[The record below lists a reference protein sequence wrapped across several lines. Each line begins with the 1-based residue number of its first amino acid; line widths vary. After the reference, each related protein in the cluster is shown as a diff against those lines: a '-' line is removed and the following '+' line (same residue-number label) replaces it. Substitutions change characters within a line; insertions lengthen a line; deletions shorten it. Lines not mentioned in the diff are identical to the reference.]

1 MAKIYDNIS
10 NEVLH
15 IRTYKK
21 AKEIA
26 KNRCKQYK
34 IKTCLILGK
43 DTITIAEV
51 VL

>member
-1 MAKIYDNIS
+1 MIKIYDNIS

-15 IRTYKK
+15 VRTFKK

-26 KNRCKQYK
+26 KNISQQYK
-34 IKTCLILGK
+34 IKTCIILGK